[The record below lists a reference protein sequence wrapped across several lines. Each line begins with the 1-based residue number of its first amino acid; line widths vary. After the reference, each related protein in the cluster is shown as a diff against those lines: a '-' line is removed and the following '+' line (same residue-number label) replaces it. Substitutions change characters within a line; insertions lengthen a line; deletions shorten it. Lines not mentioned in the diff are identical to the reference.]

1 MPASLDSFIS
11 AELFQWG
18 ALKIVADEAKADCIA
33 AFGKGAGV
41 DVRSSGSA
49 VVPSGTTISA
59 ESPSSDLPEGYVGFG
74 SRAQMAAVQ
83 IIHKKSSVLVWA
95 TAKSE
100 GTFRTGGAKL
110 LAKMIVGQLKKDF
123 RKAK

>member
-1 MPASLDSFIS
+1 
-11 AELFQWG
+11 
-18 ALKIVADEAKADCIA
+18 
-33 AFGKGAGV
+33 
-41 DVRSSGSA
+41 
-49 VVPSGTTISA
+49 
-59 ESPSSDLPEGYVGFG
+59 
-74 SRAQMAAVQ
+74 MAAVQ